1 MKLDLHGVSRHGVRP
16 LVLGPIMVS
25 GYLVRAKDATMSAK
39 DADCARRRSHLR
51 AASLSYDGTAA
62 HLHSFSGTASGKDD
76 AA

>member
-25 GYLVRAKDATMSAK
+25 GYLVRAVLVP
-39 DADCARRRSHLR
+39 DCVRRRSHLR

-62 HLHSFSGTASGKDD
+62 HLHSFSGTTSGKDD

>member
-1 MKLDLHGVSRHGVRP
+1 
-16 LVLGPIMVS
+16 MVS
-25 GYLVRAKDATMSAK
+25 GLHVRAVLVLNSV
-39 DADCARRRSHLR
+39 RRRRVVR

>member
-25 GYLVRAKDATMSAK
+25 RHRVRAVLVLNSV
-39 DADCARRRSHLR
+39 RRRSHLR